1 MSLLGDV
8 LKTIKEAVEEAQAQ
22 AQGKPVR
29 PGSLPRPH
37 QAAREAEQAAQET
50 QQRILSQAKKRAAE
64 PTADQKRRQK
74 TLAEEAARREHQAAV
89 RSQPLPSGDP
99 RRIAALMRQ
108 PNSLRELVILKELLD
123 RPVALRH
130 LNRRQPW
137 H

>member
-8 LKTIKEAVEEAQAQ
+8 LKTIKEAVEEAQGQ
-22 AQGKPVR
+22 AQGRPVR
-29 PGSLPRPH
+29 PGSLSR
-37 QAAREAEQAAQET
+37 QRQAEQAALET
-50 QQRILSQAKKRAAE
+50 QQRILNQAKKREAE

-74 TLAEEAARREHQAAV
+74 TLAEETARRQRQAAAR
-89 RSQPLPSGDP
+89 SKPLPPGDP

-108 PNSLRELVILKELLD
+108 PTSLRELVILKELLD

-137 H
+137 Q

>member
-8 LKTIKEAVEEAQAQ
+8 LKTIKEAVEEAQGQ
-22 AQGKPVR
+22 AQGKPMR
-29 PGSLPRPH
+29 PSNLSRPR
-37 QAAREAEQAAQET
+37 QVAGQAEQAAQET
-50 QQRILSQAKKRAAE
+50 QQRILNQAKLQAAQ

-74 TLAEEAARREHQAAV
+74 TQDEEAARRQRQVVA
-89 RSQPLPSGDP
+89 RSQPLPPGDP
-99 RRIAALMRQ
+99 RRIAALMHQ
-108 PNSLRELVILKELLD
+108 PTSLREMLILKELLD